1 MSGTLVRALAAGKPV
16 IMTDLPEWRF
26 LPEAFCLRLAPDEH
40 EVEALAA
47 DLQRLATNEPL
58 LASLSSQARAYYERE
73 LTPWQMAERY
83 QAVVRQIA
91 GAPAPRAAP
100 ASVPPEPA
108 PGSAAVPLNKPLEI
122 EDFEQTEIVDLIRNI
137 FADEIRNHPPGFPRG
152 AEQAPLWGAAMAL
165 RALRQAGQL
174 RPEAVVLVA
183 SGGTSPLLY
192 YLT

>member
-47 DLQRLATNEPL
+47 DLQRLATDEPL

-83 QAVVRQIA
+83 QAVLRQVA
-91 GAPAPRAAP
+91 GAAP
-100 ASVPPEPA
+100 ASALPEPA
-108 PGSAAVPLNKPLEI
+108 LSSAAVPLNKPLEI
-122 EDFEQTEIVDLIRNI
+122 EDFEQAEIVALIRDI
-137 FADEIRNHPPGFPRG
+137 FADEIRSYQPGFPRG
-152 AEQAPLWGAAMAL
+152 AEQAPLWAAAVAL

-183 SGGTSPLLY
+183 SGGT
-192 YLT
+192 